1 MNDKIPTS
9 SKSKIDHF
17 ILINQEEFIDYFNL
31 ILDFE
36 ISCKPSLSR
45 NSSYFVMWTLQY
57 LEIRLFRKLLLARSF
72 CHLWFFSFSA
82 SSSWEW

>member
-1 MNDKIPTS
+1 MNDKIQISYLVDILETMNDKIPTS
-9 SKSKIDHF
+9 SKSKIANF

-45 NSSYFVMWTLQY
+45 NSSYFVM
-57 LEIRLFRKLLLARSF
+57 
-72 CHLWFFSFSA
+72 
-82 SSSWEW
+82 